1 MMKKFVNYI
10 IENLSMELHNF
21 PLWIP
26 VFIACGI
33 GFYFHL
39 YNEPKAWL
47 TYSIFGLSLFILIF
61 VNFGNSSDKI
71 KRYKKIFA
79 WSTLKYIIKKL
90 FKFIVF
96 LLFLPILGN
105 ITIFLLI
112 GGWIYTVFEYS
123 KFLKYFALLYDN
135 ALMKEILKGLNYLFS
150 PVIKFFKKTFLFTFS
165 KDVVKTS
172 KSKKHKKVKLL
183 KLIFDK
189 TKNIYKFINN
199 VLQKFFHNPLF
210 LLIFFINNKVHEF
223 LYAQKEKLAH
233 LIHFFIPKHI
243 IDKTVKFI
251 FSLNFILFFFVLGFF
266 VIKLR
271 TDTLHTKL
279 LFKELKDVEITA
291 RLIEV
296 EYFDKAYRFTLDKVV
311 IENYPDIKLD
321 KIRVKLSAQYQIPQ
335 IGSTISFKTTLL
347 PPFFPIA
354 IGSFDFARYSYYKK
368 LSASGKVHDPWSYS
382 QTQFKNSFTEKLYFK
397 FLNMRDGINKKI
409 QKLTSQDT
417 AGVIMSMMTGER
429 NSIPEKISNNYK
441 NSGIAHLLSISG
453 IHMTL
458 IVGSAFFFI
467 RLLFSFCMPI
477 ASKYNTKKIAVFF
490 ALCIAIFYLLLS
502 GARLPTQRAFIMI
515 LFALIAILLDRSP
528 FSLRFLSITAIF
540 ILLISPEALINAG
553 FQMSFLAVITLIK
566 LYELRCY
573 WIIPTNDKH
582 SLKGRA
588 IGIIN
593 ILWANI
599 LTAFFTSIA
608 ISPIIIYNFHNFQIY
623 SILGNFFAIP
633 ICSLIVMPSILFSFL
648 LMPFNAEWIALKITE
663 LGVSTINFI
672 AENIANLPYSSIN
685 ARTMS
690 TTSLLFI
697 IGGFM
702 WLFLWKR
709 KWRLW
714 GLIPIAT
721 GLYLYIFSPLPSILV
736 NKYAQHFGIVSN
748 DMIKVISYS
757 NYPISTMQLDSWKEV
772 TGITHS
778 TTIKDRIFFNI
789 NGLNIAII
797 NRYSDYKRAC
807 ESRAKVILT
816 TFDSTKSYYKCN
828 KLTFD
833 KRFFYNAKGTEL
845 YLAPHKV
852 YYKTVANYLGHRP
865 WNIANWKQDDT
876 VPKDIL
882 KELKIFK

>member
-1 MMKKFVNYI
+1 MIKKIANYI
-10 IENLSMELHNF
+10 TENLSMELHNF

-39 YNEPKAWL
+39 YNEPRAWL

-71 KRYKKIFA
+71 KKYKKIFA

-90 FKFIVF
+90 FKFAVF
-96 LLFLPILGN
+96 LFFIPILGN

-112 GGWIYTVFEYS
+112 GGWIYAIFEYS

-135 ALMKEILKGLNYLFS
+135 ALIKEILKGLNYIFS
-150 PVIKFFKKTFLFTFS
+150 PIIKYIKKTFLFTFS

-172 KSKKHKKVKLL
+172 KSKKNKNRKLL
-183 KLIFDK
+183 KLLISK
-189 TKNIYKFINN
+189 TKSIYNFISRI
-199 VLQKFFHNPLF
+199 LKKFFHNPLF
-210 LLIFFINNKVHEF
+210 QFIFFINKKVREF
-223 LYAQKEKLAH
+223 LYEIKEILARF
-233 LIHFFIPKHI
+233 INFFIPQHI
-243 IDKTVKFI
+243 IDRTVKFI

-266 VIKLR
+266 IIKLR

-279 LFKELKDVEITA
+279 LFKKLEQAEVSA

-296 EYFDKAYRFTLDKVV
+296 EYFDRAYRFTLDKVT
-311 IENYPDIKLD
+311 IENYPDVKLD
-321 KIRVKLSAQYQIPQ
+321 KIRVKLSAEHPLPQ
-335 IGSTISFKTTLL
+335 IGSTISFTTTLL
-347 PPFFPIA
+347 PPFSPVA
-354 IGSFDFARYSYYKK
+354 IGGFDFARYSYYKK
-368 LSASGKVHDPWSYS
+368 LSASGKVHDQWIYS
-382 QTQFKNSFTEKLYFK
+382 KNQISNTFFEKLYFK

-409 QKLTSQDT
+409 QKLTSSDT
-417 AGVIMSMMTGER
+417 SGVIMSMMTGER

-458 IVGSAFFFI
+458 IVGAAFFFI
-467 RLLFSFCMPI
+467 RLLFAFCMPV

-490 ALCIAIFYLLLS
+490 ALCIAIFYLFLS

-515 LFALIAILLDRSP
+515 LFVLIAILLDRSP

-566 LYELRCY
+566 LYELRTY
-573 WIIPTNDKH
+573 WLIPIKDKD

-588 IGIIN
+588 LCIVN

-599 LTAFFTSIA
+599 LTAFFTGIT
-608 ISPIIIYNFHNFQIY
+608 ISPIVIYNFHNFQIY

-633 ICSLIVMPSILFSFL
+633 ICSIIVMPSILFSFL
-648 LMPFNAEWIALKITE
+648 LMPFNAEWITLKITE
-663 LGVSTINFI
+663 TGVSAINFI
-672 AENIANLPYSSIN
+672 AENIANLPYSSIDV
-685 ARTMS
+685 RTMS
-690 TTSLLFI
+690 TTALLFI
-697 IGGFM
+697 VGGFL
-702 WLFLWKR
+702 WLFLWNR
-709 KWRLW
+709 RWRFF

-721 GLYLYIFSPLPSILV
+721 GLYLYIFAPLPSLLV

-748 DMIKVISYS
+748 NMIRILSYS
-757 NYPISTMQLDSWKEV
+757 NYPISKMQLDSWKEI
-772 TGITHS
+772 TGIKNTEK
-778 TTIKDRIFFNI
+778 IKDKIFFNI

-797 NRYSDYKRAC
+797 NKYSDYKRAC
-807 ESRAKVILT
+807 EGKSKLIIT
-816 TFDSTKSYYKCN
+816 TFDSSKSYYKCN

-833 KRFFYNAKGTEL
+833 KRFFYNAQGTEFFFT
-845 YLAPHKV
+845 PRKV
-852 YYKTVANYLGHRP
+852 HYKTVSAYLGHRP
-865 WNIANWKQDDT
+865 WNIADWKQDYT
-876 VPKDIL
+876 IPKDIL
-882 KELKIFK
+882 KDLKIFK